1 MLLRRVIAD
10 RRRAA
15 LFLRYSLEAKQA
27 LVALRAAWLPHLR
40 AWVLPREAA
49 ARAIEAIERTG
60 RERREALRMLGLA
73 LSRPQPE
80 AIAPYLSVQVF
91 PLPGRHAAVA
101 SLYDA
106 ALVRAMKRAGARWRP
121 GLKAWIVPWGA
132 REAAELLEREAGI
145 PGGCAYLHP
154 ETVPWQALA
163 GFLEREERP
172 SIDAGAGGSAC
183 GAPAA
188 EAAQAGQRS
197 DGAREEDL
205 PEPLAAPLERT
216 EPDEEALA
224 RMAGR
229 LKLYPYQVEGARHLA
244 SASSALLADDM
255 GLGKTRTA
263 IAAAAASSPSLPIL
277 VACPASLCLNW
288 AAELAGAGE
297 GEACVLGVSGE
308 PGKARWIIAS
318 YERLGALAQAEGLSF
333 GAMVIDEA
341 HYIKEAGAARTRNA
355 IALAAR
361 SRHRML
367 LTGTPVL
374 NREEELRTLLAIGG
388 HPLGALPPARFR
400 AIFSGS
406 AHARA
411 LLRERIGEWMLRRT
425 KEEVMGWLP
434 GKTESAIPIEPP
446 PGFREAYQD
455 ELDREAPAL
464 GKIQR
469 LRMMIEEAKIDFI
482 AEKAAAVAATEKC
495 LVFCEFLESVSTL
508 MEALGEA
515 GVDAVSLV
523 GEDSIEE
530 RERAVERFQ
539 NDPQTR
545 VFVSTT
551 RAGGVGLNLTAASAV
566 FFASLPWTPALKR
579 QAEDRANRNGQTRPV
594 TVYVPYVP
602 GTIDEDVRRLLEY
615 KEGIEAQ
622 LLTEEA
628 ARERVARGVSRPG
641 GRRDLDV
648 APVSV

>member
-27 LVALRAAWLPHLR
+27 LIALRAAWLPHLR

-91 PLPGRHAAVA
+91 PLPGRSTAVA

-106 ALVRAMKRAGARWRP
+106 ALVAALKTAGARWRP
-121 GLKAWIVPWGA
+121 ALKAWIVPLCA
-132 REAAELLEREAGI
+132 RETAELIEREAGI

-172 SIDAGAGGSAC
+172 TIDAGAGG
-183 GAPAA
+183 APAA
-188 EAAQAGQRS
+188 EGERAGQRS

-205 PEPLAAPLERT
+205 PAPLVAPLERI

-224 RMAGR
+224 RMAER

-255 GLGKTRTA
+255 GLGKTRSA
-263 IAAAAASSPSLPIL
+263 IAAAAASSPCLPIL

-288 AAELAGAGE
+288 AAELAGALE
-297 GEACVLGVSGE
+297 QEVCVLGVSGALE
-308 PGKARWIIAS
+308 GARWIIAS

-469 LRMMIEEAKIDFI
+469 LRMMLEEAKIDFI

-523 GEDSIEE
+523 GEDSIEA

-539 NDPQTR
+539 NEAQTR

-628 ARERVARGVSRPG
+628 ARERLARVVSPPG